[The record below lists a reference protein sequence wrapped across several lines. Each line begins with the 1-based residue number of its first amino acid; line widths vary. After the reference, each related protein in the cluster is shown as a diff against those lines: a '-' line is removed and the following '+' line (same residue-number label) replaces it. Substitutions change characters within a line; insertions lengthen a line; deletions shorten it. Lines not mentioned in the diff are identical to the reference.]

1 MLFIHSAIGYV
12 GLLACAW
19 LCGQRHRRFPWKT
32 VAVATALQ
40 FGLTGLLLRPSVR
53 EPLFALTS
61 AGVQLLRT
69 TSLSANRSLLFSGI
83 SSDRFVQDYGATFA
97 LEMAGILI
105 FVAALSRILY
115 YYRVLPWIVAQLG
128 RFMQVT
134 MGISSAESVA
144 VAANILLGMTEA
156 PLLIRPYVRR
166 LTESELFCVMAG
178 GMATIAGTV
187 MVVYA
192 VMLAPIVPDIAGHL
206 LLASIISAPA
216 AVAVAKV
223 MVPETGRPETAERGV
238 VIPRDES
245 RNALDAAAQ
254 GAAEGMQLVIN
265 IVAMLVAFIGL
276 VTLANEAVG
285 MLGRWL
291 LPGSSWDIQ
300 SLVGLLF
307 QPLAWLMGVSWRE
320 AATIGELMGL
330 KTVLN
335 EFVAYADLVRRM
347 QAQAPLSTRGFIVA
361 TYALC
366 GFANVG
372 SVAIMVGGIGSLAP
386 ERRPDLARLGLRSI
400 VGGSLA
406 TMMTGCV
413 VGVFL

>member
-1 MLFIHSAIGYV
+1 MLSIHSAIGYV
-12 GLLACAW
+12 GLLLCAW
-19 LCGQRHRRFPWKT
+19 LCSQRHRFFPWKT
-32 VAVATALQ
+32 VAVASALQ
-40 FGLTGLLLRPSVR
+40 FGLTGLLLRPSLR
-53 EPLFALTS
+53 QPLFALTS
-61 AGVQLLRT
+61 RGVELLRS

-83 SSDRFVQDYGATFA
+83 SSDRFVHEYGGTFA

-115 YYRVLPWIVAQLG
+115 YYRILPWIVAQLG
-128 RFMQVT
+128 HFMQVT
-134 MGISSAESVA
+134 MGISSAESIG
-144 VAANILLGMTEA
+144 VAANIFLGMTEA

-166 LTESELFCVMAG
+166 LTESELFCLMTG

-192 VMLAPIVPDIAGHL
+192 VMLSPIVPDIAGHL
-206 LLASIISAPA
+206 LVASLISAPA

-223 MVPETGRPETAERGV
+223 MVPETAQPETSVRGV
-238 VIPRDES
+238 SIPRDES

-276 VTLANEAVG
+276 VTLANECVG
-285 MLGRWL
+285 GLGRWL
-291 LPGSSWDIQ
+291 WPGSAW
-300 SLVGLLF
+300 SLQAIVGVAF
-307 QPLAWLMGVSWRE
+307 RPLAWSMGVTWSE
-320 AATIGELMGL
+320 ATTIGELMGL

-335 EFVAYADLVRRM
+335 EFVAYADLVTRM
-347 QAQAPLSTRGFIVA
+347 QSQAALSVRGFIIA

-366 GFANVG
+366 GFANLG
-372 SVAIMVGGIGSLAP
+372 SVAIMIGGIGSIAP

-400 VGGSLA
+400 VAGTLA

-413 VGVFL
+413 VGVFA

>member
-1 MLFIHSAIGYV
+1 
-12 GLLACAW
+12 
-19 LCGQRHRRFPWKT
+19 
-32 VAVATALQ
+32 
-40 FGLTGLLLRPSVR
+40 
-53 EPLFALTS
+53 
-61 AGVQLLRT
+61 
-69 TSLSANRSLLFSGI
+69 
-83 SSDRFVQDYGATFA
+83 
-97 LEMAGILI
+97 
-105 FVAALSRILY
+105 
-115 YYRVLPWIVAQLG
+115 
-128 RFMQVT
+128 
-134 MGISSAESVA
+134 
-144 VAANILLGMTEA
+144 
-156 PLLIRPYVRR
+156 
-166 LTESELFCVMAG
+166 
-178 GMATIAGTV
+178 
-187 MVVYA
+187 
-192 VMLAPIVPDIAGHL
+192 
-206 LLASIISAPA
+206 
-216 AVAVAKV
+216 
-223 MVPETGRPETAERGV
+223 
-238 VIPRDES
+238 
-245 RNALDAAAQ
+245 
-254 GAAEGMQLVIN
+254 
-265 IVAMLVAFIGL
+265 VAFIGL